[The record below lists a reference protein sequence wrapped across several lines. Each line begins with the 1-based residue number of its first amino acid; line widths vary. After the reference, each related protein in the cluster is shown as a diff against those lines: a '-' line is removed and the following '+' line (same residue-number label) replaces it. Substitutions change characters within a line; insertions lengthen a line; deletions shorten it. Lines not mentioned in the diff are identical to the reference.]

1 MEIEMRFFANVRET
15 VGQKEINRDVE
26 DGATVGMALQ
36 EIVEEYPEMDLFAE
50 DGSLREF
57 LSVMKNGRDVTYID
71 GLDTDLEAGDTVS
84 VFPPV
89 AGG

>member
-1 MEIEMRFFANVRET
+1 MEIEMRFFANFRET
-15 VGQKEINRDVE
+15 VGQKEISREVE
-26 DGATVGMALQ
+26 DGATVGTALQ
-36 EIVEEYPEMDLFAE
+36 DIVGEYPEMDLFVE

-57 LSVMKNGRDVTYID
+57 LSIMKNGREITYID
-71 GLDTDLEAGDTVS
+71 GLDTELEAGDTVS

>member
-1 MEIEMRFFANVRET
+1 MEIEMRFFANFRDT
-15 VGQKEINRDVE
+15 VGEKEISREVAD
-26 DGATVGMALQ
+26 DATVGTALQ
-36 EIVEEYPEMDLFAE
+36 DVVTEYPEVDLFAE

-57 LSVMKNGRDVTYID
+57 LSIMKNGRDITYID
-71 GLDTDLEAGDTVS
+71 GLETELEAGDTVS